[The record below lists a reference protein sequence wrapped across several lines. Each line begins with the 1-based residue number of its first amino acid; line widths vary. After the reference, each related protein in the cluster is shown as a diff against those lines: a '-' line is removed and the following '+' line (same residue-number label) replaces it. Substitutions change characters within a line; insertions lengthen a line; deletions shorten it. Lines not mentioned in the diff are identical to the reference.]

1 VYRVN
6 EQQQRVLSAGL
17 RALGESA
24 RSAAASPR
32 VERAVMAE
40 ALRVLGTRPVSSRP
54 APARRWLPLAA
65 GLVLAVGGA
74 LWSAGSPPAPDRRV
88 ITPTGFVMLPSAY
101 GLPDM
106 ESASIM
112 RISVPVSAL
121 PAYGLPMAP
130 DAATGSI
137 EAELLVAQDGQPRAI
152 RLVNDSTD
160 SRSRP

>member
-1 VYRVN
+1 
-6 EQQQRVLSAGL
+6 
-17 RALGESA
+17 
-24 RSAAASPR
+24 
-32 VERAVMAE
+32 MAE
-40 ALRVLGTRPVSSRP
+40 ARRVLRTQPVISRP
-54 APARRWLPLAA
+54 AAARQWLPLAA
-65 GLVLAVGGA
+65 ALVLAVGGA
-74 LWSAGSPPAPDRRV
+74 LWTAGNSPAPEERV
-88 ITPTGFVMLPSAY
+88 ITPAGFVMLPSAY

-112 RISVPVSAL
+112 RISVPLSAL

-130 DAATGSI
+130 DVTTGSI